1 MRRFKRGLAGLVF
14 ISTLPCGLPLAA
26 PPSANGAGGAAGG
39 AGARAE
45 RVRAVGAERVRPVAP
60 SAPAGASGSEPRQAG
75 SAAEEREQGRA
86 LLRRGRAAEA
96 LVRLERALELFR
108 QQNDHAG
115 EASVRDLLGDLY
127 ERQGQ
132 FDAALRHYE
141 AAYDIFSRMAAREGR
156 QPEVLSALSTQE
168 GTYNANLM
176 VAKMGQAR
184 LRRGDAAGARAA
196 FARMRVV
203 APEKDKLRAVQ
214 GGKSGAEAKVSG
226 LRGLGGRLRGA
237 VSGTPSTSTPTQAAG
252 VVSDAAN
259 TIKAPFNAYRE
270 TVIYSIYE
278 LGMGR
283 VAYHHDQLDAAKK
296 HFQNVVE
303 ATVGSLP
310 LVGKLRETRRYRVAA
325 RTGLADVAFQQGRYA
340 EALKL
345 YAEAA
350 RGAQE
355 DGRLDLMWPAQRG
368 AGWTSWA
375 MAAQE
380 TDPAR
385 AEKLR
390 QDAVAGYRQ
399 ALATIESIRQG
410 SLRADE
416 ARTTFLATTE
426 DVFDEAATALAE
438 LALRA
443 QGTQGAAQGGAQGS
457 AAAPLEGRALEYAAE
472 ALSVVEAGRAR
483 SLLDL
488 LSETG
493 AEIAEGVPAELLQR
507 RRENQ
512 SRQEEIAAA
521 LTGVALP
528 GEPPKKS
535 LEELEGE
542 LTRLQDEFERIE
554 NQIRTASPRYAALT
568 TTRPLSLA
576 DIRSQVLDDE
586 TALLEYSLAEYGSY
600 LFAVTR
606 GGMALS
612 RLPARSEI
620 ENQVVALRQQI
631 LPASLRRSLTE
642 MVADAGAQRGLTVT
656 TTGGGSAPATPAAV
670 AEYARTAHAL
680 YQIIVAPAAPLVAGK
695 RLLVVAD
702 GALNYVPF
710 PALVTAPPAGA
721 ADFSTLAY
729 LLKTNETI
737 FAPSASVVAA
747 VRQQRAAAGAPAA
760 GAGGMLLVAD
770 PIFDPTDSRAGGRQ
784 GGPRTAQQPR
794 QQPGQQPGQQAS
806 PQAGAAG
813 AGADASRGLGVESA
827 LADLTIESPAA
838 GPASNL
844 PASAQAG
851 RGVLVRLTG
860 TRSEAQQIAKLAAA
874 AGHRADTWLDLDAS
888 EANVEGRDLA
898 QYRVVHFATH
908 GLLNTER
915 PQFTGL
921 VLSLVN
927 NREGE
932 DGFLRT
938 DEIFNLRL
946 GTPLVMLSACETGL
960 GKEKRGEGV
969 IGLTRAFMYAGAPTV
984 GVSLWSVADKSTADL
999 MTDFYKNLFA
1009 KNGGSPAAAMRAARL
1024 NMIAGKKFSAPFYW
1038 APFVLV
1044 GDWK

>member
-1 MRRFKRGLAGLVF
+1 MRSFKRGLAGLVF
-14 ISTLPCGLPLAA
+14 VSMLLWAMTPFVTP
-26 PPSANGAGGAAGG
+26 AAGATG
-39 AGARAE
+39 ADPAG
-45 RVRAVGAERVRPVAP
+45 
-60 SAPAGASGSEPRQAG
+60 APAGALS
-75 SAAEEREQGRA
+75 SAAAQTGGAVEEREQGRA

-108 QQNDHAG
+108 QQNDRPG

-141 AAYDIFSRMAAREGR
+141 AAYEIFSRMAAREGR
-156 QPEVLSALSTQE
+156 QPEIVGALSTQE

-176 VAKMGQAR
+176 LAKMGQAR
-184 LRRGDAAGARAA
+184 LRRGDTSGARSS

-203 APEKDKLRAVQ
+203 VPEKDKLRAVQ
-214 GGKSGAEAKVSG
+214 GGKSGVESKVSG

-252 VVSDAAN
+252 VVTDAAN
-259 TIKAPFNAYRE
+259 TLKAPFNAYRE
-270 TVIYSIYE
+270 TVIYSVYE

-283 VAYHHDQLDAAKK
+283 VSYQSDQLDAAKK

-310 LVGKLRETRRYRVAA
+310 LVGKLSETRRYRIAA
-325 RTGLADVAFQQGRYA
+325 RTGLADIAFRQGRYP

-350 RGAQE
+350 RGAHE

-375 MAAQE
+375 LAAQE
-380 TDPAR
+380 TNPER

-390 QDAVAGYRQ
+390 QESVAAYRQ
-399 ALATIESIRQG
+399 ALATIENIRQG

-426 DVFDEAATALAE
+426 DVFDEAATALSE
-438 LALRA
+438 QALRA
-443 QGTQGAAQGGAQGS
+443 QGQGS
-457 AAAPLEGRALEYAAE
+457 AAPGAPAPPLEGRALEYAAE

-493 AEIAEGVPAELLQR
+493 AEITAGVPAELLER
-507 RRENQ
+507 KRGNQ

-535 LEELEGE
+535 LEELEAE
-542 LTRLQDEFERIE
+542 LARLQDEFERIE

-568 TTRPLSLA
+568 ATRPLSLA
-576 DIRSQVLDDE
+576 EIRSQVLDDE
-586 TALLEYSLAEYGSY
+586 TALLEYTLADYGSY
-600 LFAVTR
+600 LFVVTR
-606 GGMALS
+606 GGMTLA

-620 ENQVVALRQQI
+620 EGQVVRLRQQI

-642 MVADAGAQRGLTVT
+642 MVADAGAQRGLNVVT
-656 TTGGGSAPATPAAV
+656 GAGGAAPAAPAAV
-670 AEYARTAHAL
+670 AEYAKAAHAL
-680 YQIIVAPAAPLVAGK
+680 YQAVVAPAAPLVGN
-695 RLLVVAD
+695 RRMLVVAD

-710 PALVTAPPAGA
+710 TALVTAPATGA
-721 ADFSTLAY
+721 ADFSALPY

-747 VRQQRAAAGAPAA
+747 VRQQRAAGAGAGAA
-760 GAGGMLLVAD
+760 AGGMLLVAD
-770 PIFDPTDSRAGGRQ
+770 PIFDSSDARAGGRQ
-784 GGPRTAQQPR
+784 GAQAAARQTAV
-794 QQPGQQPGQQAS
+794 
-806 PQAGAAG
+806 
-813 AGADASRGLGVESA
+813 ADADSGASRGLGVQSA
-827 LADLTIESPAA
+827 LEDLSVELPSGSSATAQPA
-838 GPASNL
+838 G
-844 PASAQAG
+844 QG
-851 RGVLVRLTG
+851 ERGVLVRLTG

-874 AGHRADTWLDLDAS
+874 AGRRADTWLDLEAS
-888 EANVEGRDLA
+888 EANVESRDLA

-927 NREGE
+927 NREGQ

-946 GTPLVMLSACETGL
+946 GSPLVMLSACETGL

-999 MTDFYKNLFA
+999 MTDFYRNLFA
-1009 KNGGSPAAAMRAARL
+1009 KGGGSPAAAMRSARL